1 MADFWLEASIEF
13 TCFLHLKGDS
23 DAHFASLFSTSRVH
37 KTWRLLGPLN
47 RKQSS
52 RLRFGVNWLRL
63 LSWSNWELQVG
74 WRTLSTLSMHICM
87 YLYLPI
93 SSHLP
98 YLSLIR
104 LSLHFLMLELS
115 AVWHPQVLK
124 MNECRVAFQFLKKI
138 FLDWFIIV
146 ICAIWMFLRCAR
158 FYVLQSHRSSES
170 RDFCSPRT
178 RLWCFKAKVVTAS
191 RRKFWQKVMKL
202 LVKKSNIFKQK
213 KEITRYLLW
222 H

>member
-124 MNECRVAFQFLKKI
+124 MNECRGAFQFPQYFLTDLSLYGCFSGAHDFTSFRAIGLPRAVI
-138 FLDWFIIV
+138 FV
-146 ICAIWMFLRCAR
+146 ILVAR
-158 FYVLQSHRSSES
+158 GC
-170 RDFCSPRT
+170 D
-178 RLWCFKAKVVTAS
+178 AS
-191 RRKFWQKVMKL
+191 RQK
-202 LVKKSNIFKQK
+202 
-213 KEITRYLLW
+213 
-222 H
+222 

>member
-87 YLYLPI
+87 YLYLTLSTHIITSSILITDPTVTALSDAWALCSLTSSGSEDEWMQGCI
-93 SSHLP
+93 SIS
-98 YLSLIR
+98 I
-104 LSLHFLMLELS
+104 
-115 AVWHPQVLK
+115 
-124 MNECRVAFQFLKKI
+124 I

-146 ICAIWMFLRCAR
+146 WMFLRCAR

-170 RDFCSPRT
+170 RDFCYPRRT
-178 RLWCFKAKVVTAS
+178 RLWCFKAKVVTVLA
-191 RRKFWQKVMKL
+191 KVCKSHETPL
-202 LVKKSNIFKQK
+202 RYQTYSNIIG
-213 KEITRYLLW
+213 ITRHLLW